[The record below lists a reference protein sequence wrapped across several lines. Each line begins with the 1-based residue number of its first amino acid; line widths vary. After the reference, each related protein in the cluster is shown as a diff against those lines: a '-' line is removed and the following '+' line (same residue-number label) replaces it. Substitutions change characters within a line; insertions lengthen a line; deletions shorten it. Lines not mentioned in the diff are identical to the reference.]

1 MPVVRLLLAYW
12 PVVALFVVVGPA
24 MWLSLRQKPGQK
36 PAESLGRSSVYS
48 RCGVPV
54 EVEESDLAWWALL
67 PAEDQEAYD
76 TAVLD
81 LGEQADLDAR
91 YAAREAADDLVY
103 RAQVNARFH
112 P

>member
-12 PVVALFVVVGPA
+12 PVVVLFVVVA
-24 MWLSLRQKPGQK
+24 AVMWWSLRQDPT
-36 PAESLGRSSVYS
+36 ESSGRSVYS

-81 LGEQADLDAR
+81 LGEQADLDAK
-91 YAAREAADDLVY
+91 YAAQEAADDLIL
-103 RAQVNARFH
+103 RSKINAQFH

>member
-12 PVVALFVVVGPA
+12 QLVVLFVVVGSA
-24 MWLSLRQKPGQK
+24 MWWSLRQD
-36 PAESLGRSSVYS
+36 PAEPSGRSVYS

-54 EVEESDLAWWALL
+54 EVEEDPLAWWALL

-91 YAAREAADDLVY
+91 YAAQEAAEHLAL
-103 RAQVNARFH
+103 RAQINAQFH